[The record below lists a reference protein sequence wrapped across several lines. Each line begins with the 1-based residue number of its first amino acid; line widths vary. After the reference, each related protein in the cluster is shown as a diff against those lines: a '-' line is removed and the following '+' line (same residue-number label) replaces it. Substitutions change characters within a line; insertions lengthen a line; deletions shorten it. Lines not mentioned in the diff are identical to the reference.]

1 MQARPEPTD
10 PSLALVAPSRLH
22 PLARGVAIALT
33 VFALGACSSDDDDD
47 TNGGMTDGMTDGDT
61 MGTDGSPVGD
71 FAVVAN
77 DGSSPGSVQFYS
89 PDLASPAMMTA
100 MVQTGAN
107 QGIAF
112 GPDGTLYQNSD
123 AEGMSG
129 LFRIADDSSTTQIG
143 SAPGKGLSYLDG
155 PELLASCDVTDETG
169 AASLKLFDPAATA
182 VDAEPVATVDLPV
195 PCWDT
200 FWSADDSRLYA
211 ALIDGTLAIMDDV
224 EIDDD
229 DTDDDLAIDRT
240 LTPVDADGAQLS
252 TNFHGVFVED
262 GTILVSDVGAV
273 TTGANSDGLLF
284 TFDEDGTIDGNVETT
299 AVGGPAT
306 MLGNPV
312 DLVLLDGAAIVAEK
326 TNDALL
332 VFEGV
337 SDLEG
342 DVAPSYVQTFTKPE
356 SIALAPAGDGVGTD
370 GGTDGDTD
378 GTADG
383 TSDGGADDSGT
394 DS

>member
-1 MQARPEPTD
+1 MKARSEPTD
-10 PSLALVAPSRLH
+10 SSLAITAPNRLH

-47 TNGGMTDGMTDGDT
+47 TDVGETDGGTTDGMTDGDA
-61 MGTDGSPVGD
+61 MGTDGSPAGD

-100 MVQTGAN
+100 MIQTGAN

-112 GPDGTLYQNSD
+112 GPDGTLYQNGD
-123 AEGMSG
+123 AEGMTG
-129 LFRIADDSSTTQIG
+129 LFRITGDGSTTQIG

-155 PELLASCDVTDETG
+155 LELLASCDVSDETG
-169 AASLKLFDPAATA
+169 TASLKMFDPAATA
-182 VDAEPVATVDLPV
+182 TDAEPVAMVDLPV

-200 FWSADDSRLYA
+200 FWSGDEGRLYA
-211 ALIDGTLAIMDDV
+211 ALTDGTLAIMDDV

-229 DTDDDLAIDRT
+229 DDDDLAIDRT
-240 LTPVDADGAQLS
+240 LTPVDAAGAKLS
-252 TNFHGVFVED
+252 SNFHGVFVED

-273 TTGANSDGLLF
+273 TMGPNSDGLLF
-284 TFDEDGTIDGNVETT
+284 TFDEDGAIDGNVETA

-312 DLVLLDGAAIVAEK
+312 DLVLLNGAAIVAEK

-342 DVAPSYVQTFTKPE
+342 DVAPSYMQTFTKPE
-356 SIALAPAGDGVGTD
+356 SITLAPAGIGGGTDGTDDGDGDGDGTD
-370 GGTDGDTD
+370 GG
-378 GTADG
+378 
-383 TSDGGADDSGT
+383 SDS
-394 DS
+394 